1 MTRRRLSAGQR
12 PSEPL
17 EYLLD
22 RSLGRNVSNE
32 LERLGWI
39 IHRITDEFPND
50 AQDVPDEDWI
60 RHGVRRGWVPLSKD
74 GRIRGRS
81 KERGPLE
88 EFSAVLFYLD
98 NQTLRIAEMVARFDV
113 NRSTIERAVRRG
125 GPAMY
130 AVRAEGLRKTWP

>member
-50 AQDVPDEDWI
+50 AQDVP
-60 RHGVRRGWVPLSKD
+60 RRRLDKARCSAWMGTAEQGRSHQT
-74 GRIRGRS
+74 RIR
-81 KERGPLE
+81 E
-88 EFSAVLFYLD
+88 
-98 NQTLRIAEMVARFDV
+98 
-113 NRSTIERAVRRG
+113 
-125 GPAMY
+125 
-130 AVRAEGLRKTWP
+130 